1 MSIKKTIISM
11 FNSALFK
18 KLIECTENIKTKN
31 YERLGF
37 LRSCYYRNAFAECGE
52 ELKIYGKPIIYQPH
66 KIHVGNH
73 VTINNGV
80 QISPR
85 GNVYIDDYV
94 TISRGAQI
102 TAGGLDTSNWV
113 EGNYQKREHI
123 QGDVFIG
130 GVMAL
135 C

>member
-1 MSIKKTIISM
+1 MNLKRIIIAV
-11 FNSALFK
+11 FNSAVFK
-18 KLIECTENIKTKN
+18 KLIELRESIKSKN
-31 YERLGF
+31 YERIGF
-37 LRSCYYRNAFAECGE
+37 LRSIYYKNAFAECGE
-52 ELKIYGKPIIYQPH
+52 DLKIYGKPIIYQPK

-73 VTINNGV
+73 LTINNGA

-85 GNVYIDDYV
+85 GEVYIGDYV

-102 TAGGLDTSNWV
+102 TAGGLDTSTWV

-123 QGDVFIG
+123 QRDVYIG
-130 GVMAL
+130 GGMAL